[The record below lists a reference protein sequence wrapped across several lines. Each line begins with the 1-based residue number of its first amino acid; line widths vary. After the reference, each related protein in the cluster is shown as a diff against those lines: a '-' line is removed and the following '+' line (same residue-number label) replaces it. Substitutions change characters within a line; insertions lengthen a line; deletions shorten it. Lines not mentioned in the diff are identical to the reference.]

1 MHVQID
7 FVLEQMTKQEFK
19 YWRVLDNTQK
29 TELRVFDDEAA
40 SLSDSLD
47 ELQHVYNNLTGGGFV
62 YIQAYK
68 YNNVER
74 AQGGSK
80 PKTYYIYKLQINNN
94 GAGAG
99 TNGGT
104 GTGSGAGA
112 GIDLAR
118 YLELLQENNKL
129 QRQIEIEALKK
140 SLEEKEPPAPGGLES
155 FAKII
160 LTDPQLKTAAIG
172 FLNSAGKGI
181 AGLAINGFSKKA
193 NNEAPPDPKKSGSH
207 QTPNEP
213 TNAELNDT
221 LNEFSKVDPEYLTT
235 LKNIVKF
242 AKANPEQLEGI
253 KNAIR

>member
-1 MHVQID
+1 MAIVSID
-7 FVLEQMTKQEFK
+7 FVIEQMTKQEYK

-47 ELQHVYNNLTGGGFV
+47 ELQHVINNLTGGGFA

-80 PKTYYIYKLQINNN
+80 PKTYYIYKLAIANNTQGN
-94 GAGAG
+94 QPGATPG
-99 TNGGT
+99 T
-104 GTGSGAGA
+104 
-112 GIDLAR
+112 GIDLGK
-118 YLELLQENNKL
+118 YLELLNENNRL
-129 QRQIEIEALKK
+129 QRTIEIEAIKK
-140 SLEEKEPPAPGGLES
+140 ALEEKEPAAPGGLES

-181 AGLAINGFSKKA
+181 AGLAINGFKKSA
-193 NNEAPPDPKKSGSH
+193 NKEATQDPKKSGS
-207 QTPNEP
+207 QMTESEP
-213 TNAELNDT
+213 TNEEINGV
-221 LNEFSKVDPEYLTT
+221 LNEFSQIDPEYLTT

>member
-7 FVLEQMTKQEFK
+7 FVIEQMTKQEYK

-29 TELRVFDDEAA
+29 TELRVFDDEGAT
-40 SLSDSLD
+40 LSDSLD

-94 GAGAG
+94 AAGAG
-99 TNGGT
+99 TNGAPGT
-104 GTGSGAGA
+104 GAGA

-129 QRQIEIEALKK
+129 QRQLEIEALKK
-140 SLEEKEPPAPGGLES
+140 SLEDKEPPAPGGLES

-181 AGLAINGFSKKA
+181 AGLAINGFKKNA
-193 NNEAPPDPKKSGSH
+193 NNEAPHDPKKSGSH
-207 QTPNEP
+207 QTPGEP
-213 TNAELNDT
+213 INGELSDT
-221 LNEFSKVDPEYLTT
+221 IKEFSQIDPEYLTT

>member
-1 MHVQID
+1 MHVSIE
-7 FVLEQMTKQEFK
+7 FVIEQMTKQEYK

-68 YNNVER
+68 YNNQER

-94 GAGAG
+94 SAGAG

-104 GTGSGAGA
+104 GTGT
-112 GIDLAR
+112 GIDLAK

-129 QRQIEIEALKK
+129 QRQLEIEAIKK
-140 SLEEKEPPAPGGLES
+140 SLEEKEPPAPSGLEA

-172 FLNSAGKGI
+172 FINSAGKGI
-181 AGLAINGFSKKA
+181 GSLAINGFKKNA

-207 QTPNEP
+207 QTPSEP
-213 TNAELNDT
+213 INAELSNT
-221 LNEFSKVDPEYLTT
+221 IKEFSQIDPEYLTT